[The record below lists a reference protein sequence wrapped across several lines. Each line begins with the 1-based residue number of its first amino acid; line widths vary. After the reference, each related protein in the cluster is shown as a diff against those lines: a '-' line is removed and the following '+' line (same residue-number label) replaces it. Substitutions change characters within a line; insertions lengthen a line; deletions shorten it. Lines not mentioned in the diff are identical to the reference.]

1 MLGGRGKRI
10 PPCPQI
16 ISLTSHLSPLKYN
29 TMENLTSQDL
39 VYALFSLG
47 VIIVALF
54 LIRKVA
60 GCLIKTVIMAVIIAV
75 LAAVYFGVINV

>member
-1 MLGGRGKRI
+1 
-10 PPCPQI
+10 
-16 ISLTSHLSPLKYN
+16 
-29 TMENLTSQDL
+29 MENLTSQDL